1 MKKKVIIIGAGL
13 CGTLLAIRLGQ
24 RGYPVQ
30 LYEKRGDL
38 RKTGVEA
45 GRSINLALSDR
56 GLMALK
62 QAGLAD
68 AVREYCIPM
77 HGRMIHPI
85 GKPSF
90 LSPYSGRDTDYINS
104 VSRSGLNIALL
115 EAADEMDHVNIAFN
129 HKCKHID
136 LGDSRA
142 HLTDLDSGKSFT
154 DEGSIVIGTDGAG
167 SAVRRSM
174 MGQTTRLRFHYEQS
188 FLEHG
193 YKELHIPP
201 GKNGSYQI
209 EKNALHIWPRDQFM
223 IIALPNLD
231 GSFTVTM
238 FHPYGGAEGL
248 DALKTKV
255 AVQAFF
261 EKYFADLIPFMP
273 DYLDDFF
280 DNPTGT
286 LGTIRC
292 SPWQADG
299 RTLVMGDAAHAIV
312 PFYGQGMN
320 ASFEDV
326 RVFDDILDQHEGDW
340 ETIFKH
346 FQKARIPNANAIAD
360 LALDNFYEMQDKVN
374 DEIFIKKR
382 NLERQ
387 LEQTFPDYYSK
398 YSLVTF
404 QPELSY
410 EQAMKRGRWQDQ
422 FLMEVCKTEENPA
435 LEEVM
440 EHIRKGSESL
450 SVSLFS

>member
-1 MKKKVIIIGAGL
+1 MEKKIIIIGAGL

-56 GLMALK
+56 GLMALE

-77 HGRMIHPI
+77 YGRKIHPI
-85 GKPSF
+85 GKAPF
-90 LSPYSGRDTDYINS
+90 LSPYSGRKTDYINS

-115 EAADEMDHVNIAFN
+115 EAADEMDHVNITFN
-129 HKCKHID
+129 HKCQHVD
-136 LGDSRA
+136 LADSRA
-142 HLTDLDSGKSFT
+142 HLVNMETGTAFT

-167 SAVRRSM
+167 SAVRRSL

-201 GKNGSYQI
+201 GENGSYQI
-209 EKNALHIWPRDQFM
+209 EKNALHIWPRDAFM

-238 FHPYGGAEGL
+238 FHPYNGKEGL
-248 DALKTKV
+248 DALTTKEKV
-255 AVQAFF
+255 KQFF
-261 EKYFADLIPFMP
+261 EKHFADLIPYMP
-273 DYLDDFF
+273 TYLDDYFN
-280 DNPTGT
+280 NPTGT

-292 SPWQADG
+292 APWQAYG
-299 RTLVMGDAAHAIV
+299 RTLVMGDSAHAIV

-326 RVFDDILDQHEGDW
+326 RVFDDILDQNKGDW
-340 ETIFKH
+340 NTIFQK
-346 FQKARIPNANAIAD
+346 FQKERIPNANAIAD

-374 DEIFIKKR
+374 DTIFIKKR

-404 QPELSY
+404 QPKLSY
-410 EQAMKRGRWQDQ
+410 AAAMKKGRWQDEL
-422 FLMEVCKTEENPA
+422 LMDICKKEENPN
-435 LEEVM
+435 LESVM
-440 EHIRKGSESL
+440 EQIRNGN
-450 SVSLFS
+450 